1 MSDDPLAPLKARFRV
16 RCGEDAARLRAH
28 LAGVDEPDLEGLV
41 HRLAGA
47 AGTFGYADISEAA
60 LAIDDV
66 YVAGG
71 APAAEALADLADR
84 LETLAAL

>member
-1 MSDDPLAPLKARFRV
+1 MSDDPLAPLKARFRA
-16 RCGEDAARLRAH
+16 RCGDDAARLRTH
-28 LAGVDEPDLEGLV
+28 LAGSDEPDLEGLV

-66 YVAGG
+66 YVGGG
-71 APAAEALADLADR
+71 APSVEALADLAER
-84 LETLAAL
+84 LERLAAS